1 MPTNL
6 VLPISISLSLLSWSL
21 ITYWYIHPRLQQ
33 HGPQKVLQPILLLH
47 SFRYVGL
54 MFLLPG
60 VTSGVLDA
68 RFANPAAYGDLIAA
82 LLALLALGSIRMRIS
97 WAPGLVWVFNIWG
110 MADLLNAVMRGLIYV
125 PEEQF
130 GAAFWI
136 PATLVPPL
144 LVTHVYVF
152 IVLLKN
158 RHWHKSMTAGQ
169 VA

>member
-1 MPTNL
+1 MPSNL
-6 VLPISISLSLLSWSL
+6 VLPISISLSLLTWSL
-21 ITYWYIHPRLQQ
+21 IVYWYIHPRMKQ
-33 HGPQKVLQPILLLH
+33 HRLEKALQPILLLH

-60 VTSGVLDA
+60 VTSEVLDA

-82 LLALLALGSIRMRIS
+82 LLALVALGAIRLRIN
-97 WAPGLVWVFNIWG
+97 WALAVVWIFNIWG
-110 MADLLNAVMRGLIYV
+110 MADLLNAIIRGLIYI
-125 PEEQF
+125 PEGHF

-158 RHWHKSMTAGQ
+158 RHWQQTDTAGQ
-169 VA
+169 AA